1 MGDRG
6 PPPGG
11 GPQPTNQNANHAPDR
26 RTGNLTWVKDS
37 VSGGNLRTRS
47 FEQIIEDENS
57 QRNIIEIQLQ
67 RMNTNSDGESISPK
81 SLTYEDIGELLFDT
95 LEIDP
100 EECISFNFNSGRYDL
115 REVKFKPNID
125 TSKYMRLEAIPFK
138 EHMVTVTKQRQNI
151 IKVTFKNVPLNVPD
165 EEILTLCA
173 AYGKPVSCVQYEHL
187 HNIRGRGLTGSTR
200 YVDMELEK
208 GQSFENFYWMEGP
221 LPGDVGKRI
230 VVLHNGQPPQCSH
243 CLLRRGAGCRAMG
256 IGKACQKLGT
266 PRGKM
271 NDYMQSLRDK
281 VGYVS
286 MKIKHAEKQARM
298 FPSMIGLLGEKSSE
312 QELQS
317 LWTME
322 EGEQKDF
329 IPILTPVEEKDK
341 IIAEQEAKLQVL
353 LERQQEAPSLAEA
366 LEKARIENIVLK
378 KKISLT
384 RRATEQKILENI
396 SNNEF
401 YKEDPHLVVVLSAT
415 MNEEEFDYVE
425 EDPDQTNESE
435 ASGKLTHR
443 SRKDKFLS
451 SIEDKVDPDKNPL
464 TQERLDSIKNQV
476 LERIKSA
483 KLNRNRSRTDSVSST
498 GRSKRALF
506 LTEDDIPGRSS
517 SRPRTLSPAAPP
529 P

>member
-1 MGDRG
+1 
-6 PPPGG
+6 
-11 GPQPTNQNANHAPDR
+11 
-26 RTGNLTWVKDS
+26 
-37 VSGGNLRTRS
+37 
-47 FEQIIEDENS
+47 
-57 QRNIIEIQLQ
+57 
-67 RMNTNSDGESISPK
+67 
-81 SLTYEDIGELLFDT
+81 
-95 LEIDP
+95 
-100 EECISFNFNSGRYDL
+100 
-115 REVKFKPNID
+115 
-125 TSKYMRLEAIPFK
+125 
-138 EHMVTVTKQRQNI
+138 
-151 IKVTFKNVPLNVPD
+151 
-165 EEILTLCA
+165 
-173 AYGKPVSCVQYEHL
+173 
-187 HNIRGRGLTGSTR
+187 
-200 YVDMELEK
+200 
-208 GQSFENFYWMEGP
+208 
-221 LPGDVGKRI
+221 
-230 VVLHNGQPPQCSH
+230 
-243 CLLRRGAGCRAMG
+243 
-256 IGKACQKLGT
+256 
-266 PRGKM
+266 
-271 NDYMQSLRDK
+271 
-281 VGYVS
+281 
-286 MKIKHAEKQARM
+286 
-298 FPSMIGLLGEKSSE
+298 
-312 QELQS
+312 
-317 LWTME
+317 ME